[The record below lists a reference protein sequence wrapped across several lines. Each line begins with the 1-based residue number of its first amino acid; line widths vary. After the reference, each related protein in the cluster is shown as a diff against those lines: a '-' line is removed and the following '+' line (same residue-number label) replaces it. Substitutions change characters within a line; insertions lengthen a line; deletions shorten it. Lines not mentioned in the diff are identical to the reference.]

1 MQLGSSRAWCVAA
14 IKECRHQWQA
24 KIIRAS
30 IAQLGF
36 HRDTLLPNLLVAMY
50 GKMGDLASACAIFQT
65 IHARNVVSWTI
76 MAAAFAANARFRDAV
91 LCFRWM
97 ELGGVRPDKHAFTTI
112 VEACTDGALGQYGM
126 EIQARIIEAGLES
139 DVFVGTAIVHM
150 HGKLERID
158 RAIAAFGWIKE
169 RNVVSWTAMI
179 SAFANT
185 GHYKEALELLKSMDL
200 EGSSISSAETVVS
213 ALVFALGKCGHVD
226 RARRSFER
234 LEAMNLVSRTAM
246 MAAYAQNGH
255 HREALQLFWE
265 LDLDGIKHDAVSFV
279 SVLEASSS
287 LQMAKSFHSRIL
299 ASGIRV
305 SVITGTALVTTYRKC
320 GALGLARSTFDGIA
334 GKSILCWNTMISAY
348 AQHGHAMEALKL
360 FNALKQAGERPNS
373 ITFVSAIAAC
383 GHVGRLD
390 DAVYNLSSM
399 IADYRITPSSEHLGC
414 MIDLLGRAGRL
425 EEAERMVDK
434 ISPDDAA
441 ERIMQWKALLAA
453 CKVHGDFKR
462 GGRVARRLLEL
473 DPGSD
478 APYVLLFN
486 LYVDKKDNP
495 G

>member
-112 VEACTDGALGQYGM
+112 VEACTDGALG
-126 EIQARIIEAGLES
+126 
-139 DVFVGTAIVHM
+139 H
-150 HGKLERID
+150 
-158 RAIAAFGWIKE
+158 
-169 RNVVSWTAMI
+169 
-179 SAFANT
+179 
-185 GHYKEALELLKSMDL
+185 
-200 EGSSISSAETVVS
+200 
-213 ALVFALGKCGHVD
+213 
-226 RARRSFER
+226 
-234 LEAMNLVSRTAM
+234 
-246 MAAYAQNGH
+246 
-255 HREALQLFWE
+255 
-265 LDLDGIKHDAVSFV
+265 
-279 SVLEASSS
+279 

-462 GGRVARRLLEL
+462 GGRVARKLLEL
-473 DPGSD
+473 HPGSD

-486 LYVDKKDNP
+486 LYVDREENP

>member
-1 MQLGSSRAWCVAA
+1 
-14 IKECRHQWQA
+14 
-24 KIIRAS
+24 
-30 IAQLGF
+30 
-36 HRDTLLPNLLVAMY
+36 
-50 GKMGDLASACAIFQT
+50 MGDLASACAIFQT

-200 EGSSISSAETVVS
+200 EGVKPNCVTFTVLLEACAGLGDRFCCEILHSRIEGSESSISSAETVVS